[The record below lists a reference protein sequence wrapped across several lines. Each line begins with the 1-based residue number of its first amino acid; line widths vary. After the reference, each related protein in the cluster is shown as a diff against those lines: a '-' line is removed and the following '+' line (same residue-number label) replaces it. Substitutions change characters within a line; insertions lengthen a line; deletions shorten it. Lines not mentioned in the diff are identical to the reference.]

1 MHSVIGKLIH
11 LQYYNE
17 YSIIFSTFATNE
29 IPTVAKVREE
39 FQRIYTDFDA
49 SWETFRYVISVDF
62 FSSSLL
68 FSCLLLLAILLLS
81 QFIRKAIKKAG
92 FSYRKS
98 NTRHLTIN
106 RSDVVT
112 ESMEYGRTILR

>member
-1 MHSVIGKLIH
+1 MNTVSFLAH
-11 LQYYNE
+11 
-17 YSIIFSTFATNE
+17 FATNE

-49 SWETFRYVISVDF
+49 SWETFRYVMSVDF

-68 FSCLLLLAILLLS
+68 FSCLLLLAMLLLS
-81 QFIRKAIKKAG
+81 QFIRKAIKKAR

-98 NTRHLTIN
+98 NRRHLTIN

>member
-1 MHSVIGKLIH
+1 MNTVLFLAH
-11 LQYYNE
+11 
-17 YSIIFSTFATNE
+17 FATNE

-49 SWETFRYVISVDF
+49 SWETFRYVMSVDF
-62 FSSSLL
+62 FSLIFML
-68 FSCLLLLAILLLS
+68 ILAILLLS